1 VQEWRVRSRTF
12 LTSTDVLAL
21 VNAPLSSCPYSVRE
35 GDDMSSTDR
44 SKSHSHSYSHSQ
56 SDCQSATTS
65 DSLSVSI
72 GSQYAEYRPTNRRVT
87 EARDN
92 ESETV
97 GFSDLES
104 DSNSSEIEPQKD
116 SLILL
121 QETINLYLEPRLL
134 RIQPPETLDLRALAF
149 LISARTAVKS
159 ISRHHSSSSS
169 ISIYGSVHLL
179 DSKFELCSKDI
190 LKENTGMAPRKD
202 DGLLTLKA
210 LKMIAEG
217 GKHFL
222 ALREDA
228 LKKNREVDRHKDQTV
243 GHESVGDMCLLASVG
258 CSAAQ
263 EVPTGST
270 FCGSLSSTKEL
281 ESSVHLSDFRGKL
294 YKRIEVVTAAVS
306 DRFIRCAEALKATS
320 TVKCNR
326 SLPGCHSR
334 LSDLGCDSYPLKSHY
349 DHPYLADTLSTGS
362 TAPID
367 LHEADRLLG
376 IAGQGI
382 YLKEEYAFARL
393 KNILLR
399 SMRDCKSREYK
410 KAHLL
415 SDYDFDFHNNGTTPV
430 VSDSGDTM
438 GRLDGSIAPLNEV
451 KQYCWCRGADDGSP
465 MVQCDGCDEWFH
477 SSCMGLT
484 KQKATAPK
492 GSGSGSGRDAVKGEL
507 PVPPIVAGKAKSK
520 TKGTAIKTTKQL
532 EGVVDICFYCIACTE
547 DMGEMYPHRWE
558 SDFF

>member
-1 VQEWRVRSRTF
+1 
-12 LTSTDVLAL
+12 
-21 VNAPLSSCPYSVRE
+21 
-35 GDDMSSTDR
+35 MSSTDH

-72 GSQYAEYRPTNRRVT
+72 GSQDAEYRPTNRRVI

-92 ESETV
+92 ESDTV
-97 GFSDLES
+97 GFSDSES

-116 SLILL
+116 SLLLL
-121 QETINLYLEPRLL
+121 QEAINLYLEPRLL

-169 ISIYGSVHLL
+169 ISIYQRSVHLR
-179 DSKFELCSKDI
+179 DGKFELCSKDVFKKNAG
-190 LKENTGMAPRKD
+190 LALRKD

-228 LKKNREVDRHKDQTV
+228 LKKNGEINRHKDQTI
-243 GHESVGDMCLLASVG
+243 GHESKGDRCLLASDG
-258 CSAAQ
+258 CSSAQ
-263 EVPTGST
+263 EVPTGSA
-270 FCGSLSSTKEL
+270 FCGSSSSTKVL
-281 ESSVHLSDFRGKL
+281 ESSVLLSDFRGKL

-306 DRFIRCAEALKATS
+306 DRFIRCAEALRAAS

-334 LSDLGCDSYPLKSHY
+334 LSDLGCDSYPLMSHY
-349 DHPYLADTLSTGS
+349 DHPYLADTLSTGC
-362 TAPID
+362 TAPVY
-367 LHEADRLLG
+367 LHEADQLLEE
-376 IAGQGI
+376 AGEGI

-393 KNILLR
+393 KNMLLR
-399 SMRDCKSREYK
+399 STRDCKSKESE
-410 KAHLL
+410 KAHLP
-415 SDYDFDFHNNGTTPV
+415 SDHDFDFYNNGTTPV

-438 GRLDGSIAPLNEV
+438 GRVDGSIAPQNEV

-484 KQKATAPK
+484 KRKATAPK

-507 PVPPIVAGKAKSK
+507 PGPSIVAGKAKSK

-532 EGVVDICFYCIACTE
+532 EGVVDVCFYCIACTE
-547 DMGEMYPHRWE
+547 NMGEMYPHRWE